1 MSESNDWVDDMSTY
15 TANEAKVNFG
25 AFLDAA
31 QREPVRVTRRDREV
45 GVMVSAQD
53 YESMRAFYAN
63 RLQHTL
69 AETGAHAAAQ
79 GLTPELLDDLLADES

>member
-1 MSESNDWVDDMSTY
+1 MQTF
-15 TANEAKVNFG
+15 TANDAKVNFG

-31 QREPVRVTRRDREV
+31 QREPVRVTRRNRVV

-53 YESMRAFYAN
+53 YEAMRAFYAN

-69 AETGAHAAAQ
+69 VETGAHAAAQ
-79 GLTPELLDDLLADES
+79 GLTPETLSALLADES